1 MDIMNS
7 MYPTINHSY
16 TRASESDFLVF
27 LSIGH
32 ASFHSRH
39 HNSWRSDKIIV
50 LRGKSTRVQSP
61 RKKNLFIQWFFLSLF
76 FEAVSAAQFVW
87 NHLCTLDVSGLIPR
101 RNMKKML
108 SLVVTVPTQPAKEIG
123 KSMYIQ
129 QWCSWLHEKLR
140 KELKEEIR
148 QFCFDCLKR
157 DCWHCSIQT
166 RIRSVSNICLT
177 VFILFS
183 VCNVSCL
190 FLSILILAPYINL
203 AEFNIWTM
211 SSRTTN
217 KTPVLRW
224 LRRYQLIDELGV
236 LGHTIHKQLIAYG

>member
-61 RKKNLFIQWFFLSLF
+61 RKKIFSYSDFFSLSFFRQYPQLSLYETIF
-76 FEAVSAAQFVW
+76 ARWMS
-87 NHLCTLDVSGLIPR
+87 LDWFPGETWRKCFRWLWQCP
-101 RNMKKML
+101 L
-108 SLVVTVPTQPAKEIG
+108 SLPRKLVNPC
-123 KSMYIQ
+123 IQ

-140 KELKEEIR
+140 KELKEEIS
-148 QFCFDCLKR
+148 QFCFNCLKR

-166 RIRSVSNICLT
+166 RIRSVSNKCLT

-203 AEFNIWTM
+203 AEFNIWNM

-224 LRRYQLIDELGV
+224 LRKYQLIDELGV
-236 LGHTIHKQLIAYG
+236 LGHTIH